1 MDRNLF
7 LKVWEQ
13 LSNNRPIHLKLD
25 DVFSDS
31 PDVKGLTIDLIDN
44 IKLTIWE
51 DGSVSIADFD
61 E

>member
-1 MDRNLF
+1 
-7 LKVWEQ
+7 VWEQ